1 MPDDQQKAE
10 SLGIRETIQKPAT
23 AEKLAGVLE
32 RIFSEPQARIHVTGK
47 MSPVNN
53 TAGGTEKSQPSKVI
67 G

>member
-32 RIFSEPQARIHVTGK
+32 RIFSELPARMHVTVK
-47 MSPVNN
+47 
-53 TAGGTEKSQPSKVI
+53 
-67 G
+67 